1 MATPIETTD
10 IKATTFVNPT
20 SRYAASVVE
29 YYSEL
34 KKITFETYKRRKF
47 VPSDQDKFMV
57 ITKGVEFR
65 PDLVSFDFYGTVDF
79 WWQIMEAN
87 SMKDVLEFK
96 AGVNIRLPSNVYN

>member
-1 MATPIETTD
+1 MATVVETTN
-10 IKATTFVNPT
+10 IKATTFVSPT
-20 SRYAASVVE
+20 SRYANSVVE

-47 VPSDQDKFMV
+47 VSSDQDKFMI
-57 ITKGVEFR
+57 ITKEYR

-87 SMKDVLEFK
+87 GMKDVLEFK
-96 AGVNIRLPSNVYN
+96 AGVTIRLPSNVYN